1 MGGGGFGQFA
11 DLRGGFMKKGNSVSE
26 GVETPMH
33 TMGKV
38 GVWGILKNQ
47 GDLNNGRDHFEMEGW
62 YPFMDYEL
70 LTKLPLSRLNK
81 WKEIPRSG
89 LIKES

>member
-26 GVETPMH
+26 GFETPMH

-47 GDLNNGRDHFEMEGW
+47 GDLSNGRDNFEMGGGGVI
-62 YPFMDYEL
+62 
-70 LTKLPLSRLNK
+70 PLY
-81 WKEIPRSG
+81 G
-89 LIKES
+89 L